1 MKTVV
6 LLAPYMGSKA
16 RVGNIKNAIISYVG
30 TRMVEA
36 SKQAIEFPG
45 VPLNGELSD
54 KDVEYIHNLAKEQ
67 DCIAAFITL
76 TDEQA
81 ENSNNEFVT
90 CELKDAWT

>member
-6 LLAPYMGSKA
+6 LLAPCIGSKA

-30 TRMVEA
+30 MRMVETTD
-36 SKQAIEFPG
+36 QEFPG

-54 KDVEYIHNLAKEQ
+54 KDVEHIHNLAKEQ

-81 ENSNNEFVT
+81 ENSNNEFIT
-90 CELKDAWT
+90 CEFKDV

>member
-6 LLAPYMGSKA
+6 LLAPYIGSKA

-30 TRMVEA
+30 MRMVETVD
-36 SKQAIEFPG
+36 QEFPG

-54 KDVEYIHNLAKEQ
+54 KDVEFIHNLAKEQ
-67 DCIAAFITL
+67 DCVAAFITL

-81 ENSNNEFVT
+81 ESSSNEFIT
-90 CELKDAWT
+90 CEFKDV

>member
-6 LLAPYMGSKA
+6 LLAPCIGSRA

-30 TRMVEA
+30 MRMVEKL
-36 SKQAIEFPG
+36 STDQEFPG
-45 VPLNGELSD
+45 VPLNGELND

-67 DCIAAFITL
+67 DCVAAFITL

-81 ENSNNEFVT
+81 ESPSNEFIT
-90 CELKDAWT
+90 CEFKDV